1 MINKKIYPTNLKLS
15 DVTPVFTNEDFSL
28 SENYRPVSV
37 LPTISKVCEKF
48 MQKKK
53 LTIT

>member
-1 MINKKIYPTNLKLS
+1 MINKKIFSTNLKLS
-15 DVTPVFTNEDFSL
+15 DITPVFKNEDFSL

-37 LPTISKVCEKF
+37 LPTISKVCENSC
-48 MQKKK
+48 KKK